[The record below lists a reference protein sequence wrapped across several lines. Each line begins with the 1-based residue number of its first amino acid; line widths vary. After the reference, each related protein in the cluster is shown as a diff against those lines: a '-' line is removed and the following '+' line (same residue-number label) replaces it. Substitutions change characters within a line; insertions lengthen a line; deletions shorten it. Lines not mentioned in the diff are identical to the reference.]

1 MTGTFASY
9 ALDELRLR
17 PVPLVPEI
25 RLNLA
30 EDATIFW
37 ARLEAEAGIPTA
49 APFWVTAWPGGQVLS
64 RYVLDHPRTVRRKR
78 VLDLASGS
86 GLAAI
91 AAALAGAAEVTA
103 NDTDPRAMAAID
115 ANAKANG
122 IAVLPLLGDILDAEV
137 GGFDVVMVGDGLY
150 SPKLAEMMLR
160 FLLRQR
166 AQGADVLVGD
176 PGRGY
181 LPQRQLR
188 LLATY
193 SHLDTALAD
202 AQIDSA
208 SVFRLT

>member
-1 MTGTFASY
+1 MTGSFAGY

-17 PVPLVPEI
+17 SVPLVPEV
-25 RLNLA
+25 RLHLA

-37 ARLEAEAGIPTA
+37 ARLQAEAGVPIA

-64 RYVLDHPRTVRRKR
+64 RYVLDHPRTVSGKR

-91 AAALAGAAEVTA
+91 AAALAGAAQVTA
-103 NDTDPRAMAAID
+103 NDTDARAMAAID
-115 ANAKANG
+115 ANAKVNG
-122 IAVLPLLGDILDAEV
+122 VEIFPLPGDLLDAEV

-150 SPKLAEMMLR
+150 SPELAEMMLR

-176 PGRGY
+176 PGRGH

-193 SHLDTALAD
+193 SQLDTALAD
-202 AQIDSA
+202 AQIESA